1 MTRYAVKRKA
11 KSPRLYRW
19 KWTGTVGQT
28 RLLRGEIIGHS
39 KVAVTAELRKQNID
53 VRRVAKKSDL
63 SSQGRI
69 KPRDIMIFSRQ
80 LATMIQ
86 AGIPLLQ
93 AFQVVAESLKKPS
106 MVALIH
112 QLTNDVASGTSFSDA
127 LRYHPQY
134 FDRLFI
140 NLVDAGE
147 QSGTLDKMLEQNA
160 VYKEK
165 LESLKGRVKKALW
178 YPTTVLLTGIAIT
191 LLLLIKVVPQF
202 ESMFQSFDAELPAVT
217 QLTVDLSMLAQ
228 QLWLPLLGTATT
240 VILLLRWL
248 TRRSPA
254 LVYLLHRLLL
264 RIPVIGNIIDKAAVA
279 RFSRTLATTY
289 ASGIPLVEGLATA
302 AGSTGNKVYEQAA
315 LQTQKEVA
323 TGQQLHF
330 SMRMTNR
337 FPALAIQMVSIG
349 EEAGALDTMLHR
361 VASYYE
367 EDVDNQVD
375 ALTSLMEPLII
386 IVLGILV
393 GGIVVSMYLP
403 IFNLGTVI

>member
-63 SSQGRI
+63 SNQGRI

-93 AFQVVAESLKKPS
+93 AFQVVAESLRKPS
-106 MVALIH
+106 MVALVH

-127 LRYHPQY
+127 LRCHPQH

-302 AGSTGNKVYEQAA
+302 AGSTGNKVYEKAA

>member
-63 SSQGRI
+63 SNQGRI

-106 MVALIH
+106 MVALVH

-127 LRYHPQY
+127 LRCHPQH

-254 LVYLLHRLLL
+254 LVHLLHRLLL

-302 AGSTGNKVYEQAA
+302 AGSTGNKVYEKAA

-337 FPALAIQMVSIG
+337 FPALAVQMVSIG